1 MNVVL
6 DGLIEAIDQAVS
18 KGCEESRIRSR
29 IAHANRY
36 SWDRTA
42 LEMLEVYREL
52 SGRAA

>member
-6 DGLIEAIDQAVS
+6 DGLIEAIDQALS
-18 KGCEESRIRSR
+18 KGREQCRIRSR

-42 LEMLEVYREL
+42 LGMLEAYREL
-52 SGRAA
+52 SGRTA